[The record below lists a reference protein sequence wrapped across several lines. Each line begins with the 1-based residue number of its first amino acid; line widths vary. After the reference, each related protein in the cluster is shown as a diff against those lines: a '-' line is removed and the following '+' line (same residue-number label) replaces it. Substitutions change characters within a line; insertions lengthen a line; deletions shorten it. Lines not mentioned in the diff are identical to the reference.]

1 MRVPLRRR
9 AALAV
14 AFARAARTYWLSL
27 YLWLRKELR
36 RWRCQARAIPD
47 PTLRRT
53 ALVAQQAKVGNIE
66 GAVAFATF
74 VDSAD
79 RVAAASAMAAY
90 EAVLDY
96 LDCLCEMPHPDPL
109 LNARQLNRALIA
121 AVDPDTPYCDYYAHH
136 PHHADGGYLRG
147 ILETCRTALTRLPA
161 YPMVAGAVRRI
172 SARNAVY
179 QALNHGDARGSHRQF
194 ERWVKTE
201 AAKYGR
207 AYPGTGLRWWE
218 IGAAAGSSLGV
229 FALIAAAADPTTRPS
244 HAAHIERVYFPWIG
258 AVNSLLDSFV
268 DQQEDSAPGQH
279 RLLDYYASHDEA
291 VARLE
296 VIITHALRHTASL
309 PSGNH
314 HRMILTAMV
323 SFYMSAPEAPMYN
336 VRERIL
342 ATMDDLGTYT
352 MLIMRARRSAACVT
366 THNSRAHLEESTD
379 DSQGDGHL
387 STNTLATPR

>member
-27 YLWLRKELR
+27 YLWFRKELR

-53 ALVAQQAKVGNIE
+53 ALSAQQAKVGNIE

-74 VDSAD
+74 VDSAH
-79 RVAAASAMAAY
+79 RIAAARAMAAY

-109 LNARQLNRALIA
+109 VNARQLNRALIA
-121 AVDPDTPYCDYYAHH
+121 AVDPSTPHRDYYAHH
-136 PHHADGGYLRG
+136 PHHADGGYLCG
-147 ILETCRTALTRLPA
+147 LLETCRIALRQLPA

-172 SARNAVY
+172 SARNAIY
-179 QALNHGDARGSHRQF
+179 QTLNHGDAHGSHRQF

-201 AAKYGR
+201 AAKYEY
-207 AYPGTGLRWWE
+207 AHPGTGLRWWE
-218 IGAAAGSSLGV
+218 LGAAAGSSLGV

-244 HAAHIERVYFPWIG
+244 QVARIERVYFPWIG

-296 VIITHALRHTASL
+296 IIITQALRHTASL
-309 PSGNH
+309 PSGHH
-314 HRMILTAMV
+314 HRMIMAAMV
-323 SFYMSAPEAPMYN
+323 SFYISAPEAPVYD

-352 MLIMRARRSAACVT
+352 MLIMRARRSAVFVAT
-366 THNSRAHLEESTD
+366 PRSRSRLEENAG
-379 DSQGDGHL
+379 DSQSDGHL
-387 STNTLATPR
+387 STDTLAAPR